1 MSWLPEQPGNGLD
14 RVYHAL
20 YRHLPAAGVDVH
32 GLVAGSDQACADTD
46 GAVSAFASDTASL
59 PRRLHRVRRRVRKAL
74 KDVRPDLVA
83 SHFALYTAP
92 VLDLLGDRPLV
103 VHFHGPWAQESAVE
117 GASTLSVWAKRA
129 LERLVYRRGTRF
141 IVLSEAFRDVLTETY
156 NVSAERVQIVPGGVD
171 VDRFAPTHSR
181 PDARRRLSW
190 PTDRPILL
198 AVRRLAR
205 RMGLEALIEAV
216 DHLRH
221 TVPDILL
228 LIAGTG
234 PLEDELRAL
243 VEARNLTAHVRL
255 LGYLPEDDLPHA
267 YRAADA
273 SVVPTRSL
281 EGFGL
286 ITVESLATG
295 TPVFVTPTGGLPNI
309 VRPLAPAL
317 LFDGTSAAAMA
328 DRLSAALQGALPL
341 PSAEDCR
348 QYAITNYSWAAVA
361 RQTRAVYE
369 QALLHHD

>member
-1 MSWLPEQPGNGLD
+1 
-14 RVYHAL
+14 
-20 YRHLPAAGVDVH
+20 
-32 GLVAGSDQACADTD
+32 
-46 GAVSAFASDTASL
+46 
-59 PRRLHRVRRRVRKAL
+59 VRRRTRKAL
-74 KDVRPDLVA
+74 EDVHPDLVA

-117 GASTLSVWAKRA
+117 GASALSVWAKRA

-141 IVLSEAFRDVLTETY
+141 IVLSNAFRDVLTETY

-171 VDRFAPTHSR
+171 VDRFAPALSR
-181 PDARRRLSW
+181 PDARRRLGW

-205 RMGLEALIEAV
+205 RMGLEALIEAI
-216 DHLRH
+216 DHLRR
-221 TVPDILL
+221 TVPDVLL

-234 PLEDELRAL
+234 PLEDELQAL

-295 TPVFVTPTGGLPNI
+295 TPVFVTPTGGLPDI
-309 VRPLAPAL
+309 VRPLAPTL

-341 PSAEDCR
+341 PSAEACR

-361 RQTRAVYE
+361 RQTRTVYE
-369 QALLHHD
+369 QALRHHT